1 MVEALVQVGDPWG
14 LNGHGATR
22 LAVHASRFASDII
35 CVANGR
41 SVNAKDVISAM
52 SVRAKPG
59 TLLYIPATGP
69 DGTAPAM
76 LRTLILL
83 MDRCKGAWSTPT
95 DCPCTGIFRS
105 RT

>member
-1 MVEALVQVGDPWG
+1 MVEALIQVGDPWG
-14 LNGHGATR
+14 LNGHGSAR

-59 TLLYIPATGP
+59 TQLHIRATGP
-69 DGTAPAM
+69 DGAAPAM
-76 LRTLILL
+76 LRTPILL
-83 MDRCKGAWSTPT
+83 TDRCKGAWPTPA